1 MKKNALLLL
10 FALLV
15 IVGNMQAQEKQYQ
28 IHYIVNMHDINDS
41 TALYQ
46 RIATNNESEPYI
58 LGDIVRWM
66 HCNRHRYNEPVMIA
80 EREFGLYKDK
90 YVTVTIDGEQ
100 YFISGYDISGNDA
113 SGYHWVEKSLPQRK
127 QRKHGLPWGKILLF
141 GIGGILLLA
150 VLFGARGGS
159 SSHSVGYSPSTNSYR
174 DKLDEIERQKRE
186 EAQQKALQ
194 RRKKEEEK
202 RHERWYQ
209 QHKDDFKL

>member
-1 MKKNALLLL
+1 MKKIALLLL

-28 IHYIVNMHDINDS
+28 IHYIVNMHNINDS

-113 SGYHWVEKSLPQRK
+113 SGYHWVEKSLPKRK
-127 QRKHGLPWGKILLF
+127 KGLPWGKILLF
-141 GIGGILLLA
+141 GIGGILLLGW
-150 VLFGARGGS
+150 LFGARGGS
-159 SSHSVGYSPSTNSYR
+159 SSHSGGGSSSNSYR
-174 DKLDEIERQKRE
+174 DKLDEIERAKREKERE
-186 EAQQKALQ
+186 EAEK
-194 RRKKEEEK
+194 RRKEEQERQAKWREQLK
-202 RHERWYQ
+202 REGKW
-209 QHKDDFKL
+209 

>member
-10 FALLV
+10 LALLV

-28 IHYIVNMHDINDS
+28 IHYVVNMHNISDS

-46 RIATNNESEPYI
+46 RIATNNASEPYI

-100 YFISGYDISGNDA
+100 YFISGYDISGIDA
-113 SGYHWVEKSLPQRK
+113 SGYHWVEKSLPKRK
-127 QRKHGLPWGKILLF
+127 KGLPWGKILLF
-141 GIGGILLLA
+141 GIGGILLLGW
-150 VLFGARGGS
+150 LFGARGGS
-159 SSHSVGYSPSTNSYR
+159 SSHSGGGSSSNSYR
-174 DKLDEIERQKRE
+174 DKLDEIERAKREKERE
-186 EAQQKALQ
+186 EAEK
-194 RRKKEEEK
+194 RRKEEQERQAKWREQLK
-202 RHERWYQ
+202 REGKW
-209 QHKDDFKL
+209 

>member
-1 MKKNALLLL
+1 MNKFQLSLL
-10 FALLV
+10 FALLA

-28 IHYIVNMHDINDS
+28 IHYIVNMPNINDS

-127 QRKHGLPWGKILLF
+127 HGHGLPWGKILLF

-159 SSHSVGYSPSTNSYR
+159 SSHSGVYSPSTNSYR
-174 DKLDEIERQKRE
+174 DKEAEIERQKRE
-186 EAQQKALQ
+186 EALQEAIQ

>member
-1 MKKNALLLL
+1 MNKFQLSLL
-10 FALLV
+10 FALLA

-28 IHYIVNMHDINDS
+28 IHYIVNMPNINDS

-127 QRKHGLPWGKILLF
+127 HGLPWGKILLF
-141 GIGGILLLA
+141 GIGGILLLGW
-150 VLFGARGGS
+150 LFGARGGS
-159 SSHSVGYSPSTNSYR
+159 SSHSGGGSSSNSYR
-174 DKLDEIERQKRE
+174 DKLDEIERAKRKKERE
-186 EAQQKALQ
+186 EAEK
-194 RRKKEEEK
+194 RRKEEQERQAKWREQLK
-202 RHERWYQ
+202 REGKW
-209 QHKDDFKL
+209 

>member
-1 MKKNALLLL
+1 MKKTALLLL

-15 IVGNMQAQEKQYQ
+15 IGVNMQAQEKQYQ

-100 YFISGYDISGNDA
+100 YFISGYDISGIDA
-113 SGYHWVEKSLPQRK
+113 SGYHWVEKSLPKRK
-127 QRKHGLPWGKILLF
+127 KGLPWGKILLF
-141 GIGGILLLA
+141 GIGGILLLGW
-150 VLFGARGGS
+150 LFGARGGS
-159 SSHSVGYSPSTNSYR
+159 SSHSGGGSSSNSYR
-174 DKLDEIERQKRE
+174 DKLDEIERAKREKERE
-186 EAQQKALQ
+186 EAEK
-194 RRKKEEEK
+194 RRKEEQERQAKWREQLK
-202 RHERWYQ
+202 REGKW
-209 QHKDDFKL
+209 

>member
-1 MKKNALLLL
+1 MNKFQLSLL
-10 FALLV
+10 FALLA
-15 IVGNMQAQEKQYQ
+15 IVGNMQAQQKQYQ
-28 IHYIVNMHDINDS
+28 IHYVVNMHNISDS

-46 RIATNNESEPYI
+46 RIATNNASEPYI

-127 QRKHGLPWGKILLF
+127 KHGLPWGKILLF
-141 GIGGILLLA
+141 GIGGILLLGW
-150 VLFGARGGS
+150 LFGARGGS
-159 SSHSVGYSPSTNSYR
+159 SSHSGGGSSSNSYR
-174 DKLDEIERQKRE
+174 DKLDEIERAKREKERE
-186 EAQQKALQ
+186 EAEK
-194 RRKKEEEK
+194 RRKEEQERQAKWREQLK
-202 RHERWYQ
+202 REGKW
-209 QHKDDFKL
+209 

>member
-1 MKKNALLLL
+1 MNKFQLSLL
-10 FALLV
+10 FALLA

-28 IHYIVNMHDINDS
+28 IHYIVNMHNINDS

-100 YFISGYDISGNDA
+100 YFISGYDISGIDA
-113 SGYHWVEKSLPQRK
+113 SGYHWVEKSLPKRK
-127 QRKHGLPWGKILLF
+127 KGLPWGKILLF
-141 GIGGILLLA
+141 GIGGILLLGW
-150 VLFGARGGS
+150 LFGARGGS
-159 SSHSVGYSPSTNSYR
+159 SSHSGGGSSSNSYR
-174 DKLDEIERQKRE
+174 DKLDEIERAKREKERE
-186 EAQQKALQ
+186 EAEK
-194 RRKKEEEK
+194 RRKEEQERQAKWREQLK
-202 RHERWYQ
+202 REGKW
-209 QHKDDFKL
+209 